1 MQTSKT
7 SQVALTLTTFAT
19 IGVTSVAPAI
29 AQEFRS
35 INGLGNNID
44 NPEFG
49 EAETELIRILPT
61 DYEDGFNSIRET
73 GSTGN
78 PLPNVRSIS
87 NSVSDQTEFV
97 PNFLNAS
104 DWIWQW
110 GQFIDHDLDINEG
123 SPILSPA
130 EDILLPDID
139 PITFPDDDPSDPG
152 RVLPFIRVPAA
163 EGTGTDPSNPRQQIN
178 EITSFIDASQV
189 YGSEDERVSLKR
201 TCLDECFLGNPGDG
215 RLISSFDPF
224 GTDGAFFD
232 GGSDP
237 LISTNEELLP
247 LNRSDSPNA
256 NAVGLP
262 TEELFIAGDI
272 RPNEQIGLTAVHT
285 LFLREHNRLAIE
297 IAEQNPELNG
307 DEIFDRAREL
317 VAVQMQVITYNE
329 FLPILLGTTLLEDY
343 DGYDPTVDPGV
354 SNEFANGAFRVGHT
368 LLSPE
373 LQLADPETGENIGSV
388 ALQDAFFNPAFVA
401 ENGVDSILLGL
412 TTQVAQEVDTQVVD
426 DVRNFLFEAPTGGV
440 DLVSTNL
447 KRGREVGIPGYNDAR
462 RELGLDPVTS
472 FLTTDTE
479 LGITSD
485 AETAA
490 RFASVY
496 ESVEDVD
503 LWIGGIGEDAF
514 NGGLVGELFH
524 TIIADQFLRSR
535 DGDRFFYLND
545 DSGLFINSPDIDI
558 DGLFPETGLFDTRLS
573 DVIIRNSSIN
583 ADLVPDNVFIVSQTP
598 VEQVPEPTGIL
609 SLLAMAGLGSG
620 SHLWRK
626 RQNGGKQA

>member
-1 MQTSKT
+1 MQIPKT
-7 SQVALTLTTFAT
+7 GRFTLTLTTFAT
-19 IGVTSVAPAI
+19 IGVTSVVPAI

-35 INGLGNNID
+35 INGLGNNIE
-44 NPEFG
+44 NPELG

-61 DYEDGFNSIRET
+61 DYEDGFNAPRET

-78 PLPNVRSIS
+78 SLPNVRSVS
-87 NSVSDQTEFV
+87 NAVSTQTESV
-97 PNFLNAS
+97 LNFLNAS

-110 GQFIDHDLDINEG
+110 GQFIDHDIDLNEG
-123 SPILSPA
+123 SPTSSPP
-130 EDILLPDID
+130 EDSAS
-139 PITFPDDDPSDPG
+139 ITFPDDDPFSPG
-152 RVLPFIRVPAA
+152 RTLPFIRVPAA

-178 EITSFIDASQV
+178 ELTSFIDASQV
-189 YGSEDERVSLKR
+189 YGSEEGRVTALR
-201 TCLDECFLGNPGDG
+201 TCLDQCFLGNPGDG
-215 RLISSFDPF
+215 RLISSFDSF
-224 GTDGAFFD
+224 GTDGVHFE

-247 LNRSDSPNA
+247 LNRAGSPNG
-256 NAVGLP
+256 NPTGLP
-262 TEELFIAGDI
+262 TEELLIAGDI
-272 RPNEQIGLTAVHT
+272 RSNEQIGLTAVHT